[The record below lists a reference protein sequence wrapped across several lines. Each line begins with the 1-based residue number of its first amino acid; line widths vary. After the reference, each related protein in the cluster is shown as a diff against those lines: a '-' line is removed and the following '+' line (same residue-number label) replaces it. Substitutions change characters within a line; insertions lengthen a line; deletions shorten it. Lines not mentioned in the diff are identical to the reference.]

1 MLRKAKL
8 LVPAAVILLW
18 VTMMGILVHREV
30 IVPRRH
36 PSLAAARVTEPQDMW
51 MGLFYG
57 ERRIGFVHWTTTP
70 ETRDDDPGY
79 RLRFQARMSLPV
91 MGEGVAVAL
100 EGGGWQSALLGLRE
114 FDLSFRS
121 GDQDM
126 RILGSVEKDRILG
139 TVETGGEITPL
150 ELPVAGGLSLGSG
163 MGLSSMSMPPLSP
176 GETVYVETFDPTT
189 MSVGRAKLE
198 AVEKATLTVGGQ
210 AVETVLINTTIG
222 GMTSRAWVN
231 DKQEVVRAETPF
243 GLNLERIDPRDA
255 LAPLSDDEQAG
266 MVQRLAVVP
275 AGARPV
281 RDAVR
286 MRIRVDGVPGALL
299 PPDGPAQRRTGSEY
313 LLEQLAPPAP
323 DAETEMITGPEA
335 EQHLRTDAFITVDNP
350 KIRELAAEITG
361 QEEDLW
367 TRALRVHDWV
377 YQNIEKTA
385 TMSMPS
391 AVEVLRTRQGDCN
404 EHSVLFAALARAAG
418 VPARIAIG
426 LAWSE
431 ALSAFGYHAWVE
443 VYAGRWIPMDP
454 TFGQP
459 TADATHLKLFD
470 GSLEEWPRLLG
481 YVGNLKIEVLEVE
494 GP

>member
-1 MLRKAKL
+1 KA
-8 LVPAAVILLW
+8 
-18 VTMMGILVHREV
+18 
-30 IVPRRH
+30 
-36 PSLAAARVTEPQDMW
+36 
-51 MGLFYG
+51 
-57 ERRIGFVHWTTTP
+57 
-70 ETRDDDPGY
+70 
-79 RLRFQARMSLPV
+79 
-91 MGEGVAVAL
+91 
-100 EGGGWQSALLGLRE
+100 
-114 FDLSFRS
+114 
-121 GDQDM
+121 
-126 RILGSVEKDRILG
+126 
-139 TVETGGEITPL
+139 
-150 ELPVAGGLSLGSG
+150 
-163 MGLSSMSMPPLSP
+163 
-176 GETVYVETFDPTT
+176 
-189 MSVGRAKLE
+189 GR
-198 AVEKATLTVGGQ
+198 
-210 AVETVLINTTIG
+210 
-222 GMTSRAWVN
+222 
-231 DKQEVVRAETPF
+231 QEVVRAETPF

-275 AGARPV
+275 AGTPPV

-286 MRIRVDGVPGALL
+286 MRIRVDGVPGELL
-299 PPDGPAQRRTGSEY
+299 PPDGPAQRRSGNEY
-313 LLEQLAPPAP
+313 LLEQLPPPAP
-323 DAETEMITGPEA
+323 GGETEMITGPEA
-335 EQHLRTDAFITVDNP
+335 ERHLRTDAFITVDHP
-350 KIRELAAEITG
+350 KVRELAAGITG

-418 VPARIAIG
+418 VPARVAIG

-431 ALSAFGYHAWVE
+431 ALAAFGYHAWVE
-443 VYAGRWIPMDP
+443 VYAGRWVPMDP